1 MVARKKQG
9 VRQCRVCRKPLP
21 EKSKNGRQVLCI
33 NPPDMMDERGK
44 VILTKC
50 QVISVRR
57 RAARAKGY
65 GKTHEVQCEICL
77 EFFMPDHPMQRVH
90 KSEIRGEMSE
100 CEVERQRLYSEKYR
114 EENPK
119 KSGYRLEDS
128 DDLQLRSCMGRLCS
142 EESNYPGELK
152 FMSSGPY
159 NRICERCKVAED
171 HVVHRHVTNSESGKL
186 SHDQKLA
193 LV

>member
-1 MVARKKQG
+1 
-9 VRQCRVCRKPLP
+9 
-21 EKSKNGRQVLCI
+21 
-33 NPPDMMDERGK
+33 
-44 VILTKC
+44 
-50 QVISVRR
+50 
-57 RAARAKGY
+57 
-65 GKTHEVQCEICL
+65 
-77 EFFMPDHPMQRVH
+77 
-90 KSEIRGEMSE
+90 
-100 CEVERQRLYSEKYR
+100 
-114 EENPK
+114 
-119 KSGYRLEDS
+119 
-128 DDLQLRSCMGRLCS
+128 MGRLCS